1 MSESHPEPVLQ
12 APPAPAWSPLRRW
25 TLHLG
30 VLLVIALVT
39 LAVYVPGLG
48 GGFVFDDYPNI
59 VDNPL
64 VQPAHA
70 SAASLVAAALSSPSS
85 ELKRPLSSLS
95 FAANFLVSGLD
106 PASMKLTNVVIH
118 LLNGIVLF
126 FLLRRLLARNGA
138 KSPPWNEIVPGLVSL
153 GWVMLPIN
161 LTSVL
166 YVVQRMESLANLF
179 VLLGLL
185 GYVRGRDRMLDG
197 TGGLLAALWPPLLC
211 TVVGVTA
218 KETAVML
225 PLYAFLAEWIV
236 FRFARREQ
244 PRPDRRLLVLHGV
257 VLVLPLI
264 VGLTWLL
271 PAVLRPE
278 AWSTR
283 DFTLQTRLLSEARI
297 LVDYIGWTVIPMPS
311 SLSFYHDDFVI
322 SQGLLQPPGTLV
334 SLLVLAGLVV
344 AAIVLRRR
352 RPLTALGIAW
362 YLGCHMLTG
371 TIVPLE
377 LIYEHRNYFASIGVL
392 LVLTDTIRRWPRAPG
407 LVATGL
413 LLAWWICQTA
423 TTAYAWGDSLRLAQ
437 ELGARGPDS
446 PRAQYELGRA
456 YIIHSR
462 YDANS
467 PYTAQVYAPLEHAA
481 SLPGS
486 SILPEQAMIFMNS
499 RIDRP
504 VKDSWWTSIE
514 TKLRARPLSVQDE
527 SSLDA
532 LSRCLADD
540 ACHFETA
547 PLHRAFE
554 AGLDH
559 ATPTARFL
567 AIYAS
572 FARSSLHDDRLAL
585 NLQKRA
591 VSISPNEPVY
601 RISLARMA
609 IAGHDPV
616 LAKAQIEALVSLNIG
631 GRLSEDIASL
641 KASMAHATSTTP

>member
-1 MSESHPEPVLQ
+1 M
-12 APPAPAWSPLRRW
+12 AF
-25 TLHLG
+25 
-30 VLLVIALVT
+30 VT

-64 VQPAHA
+64 VQPDHA
-70 SAASLVAAALSSPSS
+70 SPSSLIAAALSSPSS

-126 FLLRRLLARNGA
+126 FLLRRLLARNEA
-138 KSPPWNEIVPGLVSL
+138 KSPPWNEIVAGLVGL

-197 TGGLLAALWPPLLC
+197 TGGLFAALWPPLLC

-236 FRFARREQ
+236 FRFARRGQ
-244 PRPDRRLLVLHGV
+244 PQPDRRLLLLHGA
-257 VLVLPLI
+257 VLVLPLV

-311 SLSFYHDDFVI
+311 SLSFYHDDFVV
-322 SQGLLQPPGTLV
+322 SQGLLQPASTIV
-334 SLLVLAGLVV
+334 SLLVLVGLVV
-344 AAIVLRRR
+344 AAVVLRRR

-362 YLGCHMLTG
+362 YLGCHALTG
-371 TIVPLE
+371 TILPLE
-377 LIYEHRNYFASIGVL
+377 LVYEHRNYFASIGVL
-392 LVLTDTIRRWPRAPG
+392 LVLMDTLRRWPRAMG
-407 LVATGL
+407 WTTTGL
-413 LLAWWICQTA
+413 LLAWWTLQTA

-437 ELGARGPDS
+437 ELGARGPGS

-462 YDANS
+462 YDVHS
-467 PYTAQVYAPLEHAA
+467 PYTAQVYPPLERAA

-504 VKDSWWTSIE
+504 VKASWWTSIE

-532 LSRCLADD
+532 LSRCLADE
-540 ACHFETA
+540 ACRFDTV
-547 PLHRAFE
+547 PLHKAFE
-554 AGLDH
+554 AGLEH
-559 ATPTARFL
+559 PAPTGRFL

-572 FARSSLHDDRLAL
+572 FARTSLHDDTLAL

-591 VSISPNEPVY
+591 VLASPNEPVY
-601 RISLARMA
+601 RISLARLAMA
-609 IAGHDPV
+609 THDRA
-616 LAKAQIEALVSLNIG
+616 LAKAQIDALGAMNIG
-631 GRLSEDIASL
+631 GRLDDDIATLKTSL
-641 KASMAHATSTTP
+641 GRSSSTP